1 MRTPSAPPVVVG
13 VNGTSAGLA
22 AVRLAAREAMARGV
36 ELRVV
41 HAFGWPDPRLGDT
54 QQAYAPARSEA
65 TRVVDR
71 AVAAA
76 RRSTP
81 GVQVRGLL
89 VDGPPVRV
97 LVGQSRSA
105 TMLVLA
111 DDDLTV
117 KPRMPMDSV
126 LVQAVSR
133 AFCPTMV
140 ARGPR
145 PPGGPLLAAVDG
157 SPASLLA
164 LRFAADEAA
173 RRPVAVEV
181 VHVVERPGA
190 EVAGRQVL
198 EEAIAAVPELR
209 DARRRLLIGDPARA
223 LVRASQRARMVL
235 VGPRGSDGAT
245 LLGPVA
251 QQLLRR
257 GACPTLFVHG
267 ITATRHWSVGTVPS
281 AGALAT

>member
-1 MRTPSAPPVVVG
+1 MRTPSEAPVVVG
-13 VNGTSAGLA
+13 VNGTPAGLG

-41 HAFGWPDPRLGDT
+41 HAFGWPDPRFGHT
-54 QQAYAPARSEA
+54 QQSYAPARSEA
-65 TRVVDR
+65 SRIVDQ
-71 AVAAA
+71 ALASA
-76 RRSTP
+76 RRSMP

-97 LVGQSRSA
+97 LVQQSRTA
-105 TMLVLA
+105 AMLVLG

-133 AFCPTMV
+133 AFCPTLV

-181 VHVVERPGA
+181 AHVVERPGD
-190 EVAGRQVL
+190 EELGRQVL
-198 EEAIAAVPELR
+198 ADAVAAVPELR
-209 DARRRLLIGDPARA
+209 GVPRRLLKGDPAAA

-235 VGPRGSDGAT
+235 VGPRGRGGAA

-251 QQLLRR
+251 HTLLRR

-267 ITATRHWSVGTVPS
+267 IAATGRRSVGTVPT